1 MSPVYMCPS
10 IEEDS
15 YIVTALITGSP
26 IPLLFGGTE
35 YCGHEMVSKPNHL
48 IIVGLGLAVLMIELT
63 CLVN

>member
-35 YCGHEMVSKPNHL
+35 CCEREMVSKPNHL
-48 IIVGLGLAVLMIELT
+48 IYCKSRT
-63 CLVN
+63 CCTEDRANLSC